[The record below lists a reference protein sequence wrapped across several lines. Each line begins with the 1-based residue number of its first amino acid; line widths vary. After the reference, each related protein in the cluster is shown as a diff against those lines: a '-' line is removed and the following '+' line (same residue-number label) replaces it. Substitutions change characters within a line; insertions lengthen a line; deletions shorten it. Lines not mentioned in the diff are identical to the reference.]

1 MSTFKPPSFVSR
13 SARFAAG
20 FAMLEVLVTM
30 VIVASGML
38 GTAAMIVQA
47 MRANQSAQFR
57 NQAVIMSADM
67 AERMEANKAA
77 AVAGSY
83 VVALGTVPSVA
94 AVNCGVAA
102 CTTAALAAYDLASW
116 QTQVSTLPGGNW
128 TITQPTTGNPSTYQI
143 VVGWVDRRSK
153 TTYATAG
160 TDEKFFHTSTRTIR
174 Q

>member
-1 MSTFKPPSFVSR
+1 MNTFKPGSPS
-13 SARFAAG
+13 AKFAAG

-57 NQAVIMSADM
+57 NQAVIMSADI

-83 VVALGTVPSVA
+83 VAANGTVPSVA
-94 AVNCGVAA
+94 ATDCSVAA
-102 CTTAALAAYDLASW
+102 CTPTQLAAYDLAIW
-116 QTQVSTLPGGNW
+116 QSQVSTLPGGNW
-128 TITQPTTGNPSTYQI
+128 TITQPVAGNPSTYEI

-153 TTYATAG
+153 TTYETAG
-160 TDEKFFHTSTRTIR
+160 TTETFSHTSTRMIFH